1 MASKLC
7 LCVLLFLAVS
17 FASCKDGK
25 RPEETV
31 TFDVKPSGQISHEK
45 LKLVS
50 VHHCEINVEGAVILH
65 HAKCML
71 IRSGCKLPALSKC

>member
-7 LCVLLFLAVS
+7 LCVLISSLLLLAVS

-50 VHHCEINVEGAVILH
+50 ELDVHQCKMNVEARGW
-65 HAKCML
+65 
-71 IRSGCKLPALSKC
+71 